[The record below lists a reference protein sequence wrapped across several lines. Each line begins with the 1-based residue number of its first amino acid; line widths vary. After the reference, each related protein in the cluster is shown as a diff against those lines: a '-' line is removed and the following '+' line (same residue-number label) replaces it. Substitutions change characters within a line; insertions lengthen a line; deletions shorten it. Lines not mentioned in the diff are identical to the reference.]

1 MANAKLE
8 IQTEVMSREFRAHGV
23 SVLRYRIAFPVLAG
37 CDAVN
42 EFCRQVAAQLRDY
55 AEKTAQLRSDKL
67 ASCSRAERVGFREI
81 QMKCT
86 AEVVW
91 SDESYVSILFDF
103 LAADK
108 DSVHRMV
115 RLARTFELASG
126 RICMPSEFIGKR
138 KKAPSEEFYLTADGP
153 VFLENLFGS
162 DLLPAKGFRVQD
174 CIKEVIL

>member
-8 IQTEVMSREFRAHGV
+8 FQTEVMSRELRAHGV

-42 EFCRQVAAQLRDY
+42 EFCRQVA
-55 AEKTAQLRSDKL
+55 EQLRSDKL
-67 ASCSRAERVGFREI
+67 ASGSRAERVGFREI

-108 DSVHRMV
+108 DSIHRMV

-153 VFLENLFGS
+153 VFLKIYLAAICCRRRAS
-162 DLLPAKGFRVQD
+162 AFRTA
-174 CIKEVIL
+174 

>member
-1 MANAKLE
+1 MANTKLE
-8 IQTEVMSREFRAHGV
+8 IQTEIMSREIKAHGV

-37 CDAVN
+37 YNAVN
-42 EFCRQVAAQLRDY
+42 EFCRQVAEYQRDY

-81 QMKCT
+81 QMKST

-103 LAADK
+103 IAADK

-115 RLARTFELASG
+115 RLARTFELVSG

-138 KKAPSEEFYLTADGP
+138 KKVPSEEFYLTANGP
-153 VFLENLFGS
+153 VFVENLFGT
-162 DLLPAKGFRVQD
+162 DMLPTKGFRPQD
-174 CIKEVIL
+174 CIREVKI

>member
-1 MANAKLE
+1 MASTKLE
-8 IQTEVMSREFRAHGV
+8 IRTEAINREIKAHGV
-23 SVLRYRIAFPVLAG
+23 AVLRYRIAFPVLAG

-42 EFCRQVAAQLRDY
+42 GFCRQVAEQLRDY
-55 AEKTAQLRSDKL
+55 AEKTAQMRSDKL

-81 QMKCT
+81 QIQGT

-126 RICMPSEFIGKR
+126 RVCMPSEFIGKR
-138 KKAPSEEFYLTADGP
+138 KKAPSEEFYLTADGT
-153 VFLENLFGS
+153 VFVKNLFGN
-162 DLLPAKGFRVQD
+162 DMLPAKGFRPQD
-174 CIKEVIL
+174 YIKEVMV